1 MRSQH
6 SSDEISNDA
15 MECRDSHTSESEQR
29 QNNQRNNCASS
40 LLDLLRSSA
49 SRQSKMLPSS
59 ISVQCKQYNETC
71 GLLDRLETSFSSTN
85 NTSQHDKQI
94 DESEHQSANERAV
107 RSFLSFIETRHL
119 DLDYIL
125 ARLNGCRDGIAVHP
139 LPLCEVQKQ
148 AADITQQHT
157 TISVSRIVRKEDT
170 KNLDDS
176 IEDASI
182 AITEISTSSSYEQSS
197 NGSEAPIL
205 STLVSSAVAA
215 TAESQPQDRPPH
227 NDNIP
232 LKDDP
237 TYSIYFRMLRYGFT
251 MGAVRA
257 ALERDGMVDITRL
270 DPEISVCEQLNEG
283 EGDLNGGEVTDEDD
297 SDGVARVPSESRL
310 LANNPS
316 LKRTQSTGGIPSW
329 LKPQANRGILEGWL
343 RKRTRRGIWVRR
355 WYLLDSTGIYYSH
368 SPPFSAEAS
377 GNAASSYRRS
387 NSSSSKLI
395 KLADA
400 RYLTI
405 QRWSD
410 NPLVFELRE
419 STQSES
425 IVALRAQSNVEVM
438 LWEASIASFSENQ
451 RFLDEVVVSSGRIQN
466 MVEKHRPSVEDEVDG
481 NVEVTLDEY
490 DYTDSAL
497 EENNNNEDETLSDP
511 LEEPLENDNL
521 ADITN
526 SRIESIAGNKGD
538 ETSTNAKLEEAT
550 EQQHVTTYIEQNDDG
565 EQTIEENSPITDNRA
580 AVEPAPRSAL
590 TTMLN
595 KRAATSS
602 ADGKA
607 DNFVTSMANDEAV
620 DDETQADP
628 RTALTAMLN
637 KRAASSDDDKAE
649 DDDEAVDDKAPA
661 NPDDDKSQDVATS
674 TLCDGAVDDEASA
687 DPRRTLM
694 AMLNKRAAS
703 SDDDKAEGDD
713 EEVDDKAPA
722 NPRTT
727 LMAMLNKCVA
737 SSDDDKA
744 EVVATSTLND
754 GAVDDEASADPK
766 KTLMAM
772 LNKRASSSD
781 EKKAEEG
788 VVTPKSSV
796 KGTNVEAQT
805 VAPRAAM
812 ISMLNKRSPPSSD
825 KEKPAAKTKATS
837 SRDNNGNTDSM
848 DAIEDGDSPAL
859 KDDLTYQ
866 KYFKMLKMGLPL
878 GAVKNAL
885 QRDGLDPAILDL
897 DPNKSVGSQTKK
909 EEVDDS
915 PALKDDPA

>member
-1 MRSQH
+1 
-6 SSDEISNDA
+6 
-15 MECRDSHTSESEQR
+15 
-29 QNNQRNNCASS
+29 
-40 LLDLLRSSA
+40 
-49 SRQSKMLPSS
+49 
-59 ISVQCKQYNETC
+59 
-71 GLLDRLETSFSSTN
+71 
-85 NTSQHDKQI
+85 
-94 DESEHQSANERAV
+94 
-107 RSFLSFIETRHL
+107 
-119 DLDYIL
+119 
-125 ARLNGCRDGIAVHP
+125 
-139 LPLCEVQKQ
+139 
-148 AADITQQHT
+148 
-157 TISVSRIVRKEDT
+157 
-170 KNLDDS
+170 
-176 IEDASI
+176 
-182 AITEISTSSSYEQSS
+182 
-197 NGSEAPIL
+197 
-205 STLVSSAVAA
+205 
-215 TAESQPQDRPPH
+215 
-227 NDNIP
+227 
-232 LKDDP
+232 
-237 TYSIYFRMLRYGFT
+237 
-251 MGAVRA
+251 
-257 ALERDGMVDITRL
+257 
-270 DPEISVCEQLNEG
+270 
-283 EGDLNGGEVTDEDD
+283 
-297 SDGVARVPSESRL
+297 
-310 LANNPS
+310 
-316 LKRTQSTGGIPSW
+316 
-329 LKPQANRGILEGWL
+329 
-343 RKRTRRGIWVRR
+343 
-355 WYLLDSTGIYYSH
+355 
-368 SPPFSAEAS
+368 
-377 GNAASSYRRS
+377 
-387 NSSSSKLI
+387 
-395 KLADA
+395 
-400 RYLTI
+400 
-405 QRWSD
+405 
-410 NPLVFELRE
+410 
-419 STQSES
+419 
-425 IVALRAQSNVEVM
+425 
-438 LWEASIASFSENQ
+438 
-451 RFLDEVVVSSGRIQN
+451 
-466 MVEKHRPSVEDEVDG
+466 
-481 NVEVTLDEY
+481 
-490 DYTDSAL
+490 
-497 EENNNNEDETLSDP
+497 

-580 AVEPAPRSAL
+580 AAEPAPRSAL

-628 RTALTAMLN
+628 RTALMAMLN

-687 DPRRTLM
+687 DPRR
-694 AMLNKRAAS
+694 
-703 SDDDKAEGDD
+703 
-713 EEVDDKAPA
+713 
-722 NPRTT
+722 
-727 LMAMLNKCVA
+727 
-737 SSDDDKA
+737 
-744 EVVATSTLND
+744 
-754 GAVDDEASADPK
+754 
-766 KTLMAM
+766 TLMAM

>member
-1 MRSQH
+1 MNIADLAAEAARKRISMRAAGAGAVKPPSSSAGVELDETMDCTDDDDDDSHQDSGVGALDSDAMPVVASRKTHSETRFDAVVKEHEMCHEEALNSAEPQSDNISEFSVSPHCCPPSSEEEEQRQTDSVMISDADENDSVDVQRQHVAQSSLTMNTPAKLVADVGTVANIIDASADSRENVWVPISAVARLLQHQNVASTAVSIPRRQQQTMHQRSDHDTNDGTTHLSAGWKRSLHSMRSQH

-85 NTSQHDKQI
+85 NTSPHDKQI

-451 RFLDEVVVSSGRIQN
+451 RFLDEVVVSSGRIHN

-580 AVEPAPRSAL
+580 AAEPAPRSAL

-628 RTALTAMLN
+628 RTAL
-637 KRAASSDDDKAE
+637 
-649 DDDEAVDDKAPA
+649 
-661 NPDDDKSQDVATS
+661 
-674 TLCDGAVDDEASA
+674 
-687 DPRRTLM
+687 M

-703 SDDDKAEGDD
+703 SDDDKAE
-713 EEVDDKAPA
+713 E
-722 NPRTT
+722 
-727 LMAMLNKCVA
+727 
-737 SSDDDKA
+737 
-744 EVVATSTLND
+744 
-754 GAVDDEASADPK
+754 DDEA
-766 KTLMAM
+766 
-772 LNKRASSSD
+772 
-781 EKKAEEG
+781 
-788 VVTPKSSV
+788 
-796 KGTNVEAQT
+796 
-805 VAPRAAM
+805 
-812 ISMLNKRSPPSSD
+812 
-825 KEKPAAKTKATS
+825 
-837 SRDNNGNTDSM
+837 
-848 DAIEDGDSPAL
+848 
-859 KDDLTYQ
+859 
-866 KYFKMLKMGLPL
+866 
-878 GAVKNAL
+878 
-885 QRDGLDPAILDL
+885 
-897 DPNKSVGSQTKK
+897 
-909 EEVDDS
+909 
-915 PALKDDPA
+915 